1 MHESALIT
9 AGNGAIKQLT
19 PDLLAIC
26 LCIGEISM
34 VIYLIVYNKHP
45 KFSKKKL
52 HILLVSHF
60 FLCHIYFVWIK
71 SDSCKVICMGK
82 DIWLFVHNYPF

>member
-26 LCIGEISM
+26 LCIGEIAM

-45 KFSKKKL
+45 KFSKK
-52 HILLVSHF
+52 IT
-60 FLCHIYFVWIK
+60 YFV
-71 SDSCKVICMGK
+71 SFPLLSMPH
-82 DIWLFVHNYPF
+82 LLRMN